1 MAEKNQSLHIS
12 GMRQFK
18 AILKKDIV
26 MELRTKE
33 MLTSMGLY
41 ALLVLLIYYIALSQA
56 GREFDVTNIAGGLL
70 WLAIVFTSLLGLN
83 RSLVH
88 EKDQGCLDAL
98 LLAPVDRPVIFF
110 GKAIGNL
117 LFLLIVEVF
126 VTPLFMIIFNAG
138 KYSQGPATWGYLALV
153 LLVGSI
159 GIAGVGTL
167 LATMSVNTTGKDF
180 VLAVLFIPI
189 MFPLSACSG
198 CGDMGDT
205 EREPQHGRVL
215 EDARGC
221 GRVRCDHAARGIRSV
236 RVRPRRLER
245 RVCSREGS
253 TMKQIRVALW
263 LAIVGGVMTT
273 VAFLMSF
280 FTAEVQQFGAVTF
293 PSRIDTVFPLLGQ
306 GADGF
311 QYARP
316 WFSQKIFYFHVPF
329 AEASFLVFTVAAYF
343 AVRFLMTRD
352 RSYDT
357 KSRVAM
363 EVALLFV
370 VLTLITGDLWTKAS
384 WGVWWE
390 WEPRLTTYFIM
401 TLMMVAYF
409 VLRNSLE
416 DEERRAV
423 YASVFGIIAW
433 INAPISFFITRV
445 IPSNHPVVFTSG
457 MATSNLWPFIV
468 AQIGMLMI
476 GYAVYV
482 TRVQEERMRERLEV
496 VKDSLEG

>member
-1 MAEKNQSLHIS
+1 
-12 GMRQFK
+12 
-18 AILKKDIV
+18 
-26 MELRTKE
+26 
-33 MLTSMGLY
+33 
-41 ALLVLLIYYIALSQA
+41 
-56 GREFDVTNIAGGLL
+56 
-70 WLAIVFTSLLGLN
+70 
-83 RSLVH
+83 
-88 EKDQGCLDAL
+88 
-98 LLAPVDRPVIFF
+98 
-110 GKAIGNL
+110 
-117 LFLLIVEVF
+117 
-126 VTPLFMIIFNAG
+126 
-138 KYSQGPATWGYLALV
+138 
-153 LLVGSI
+153 
-159 GIAGVGTL
+159 
-167 LATMSVNTTGKDF
+167 
-180 VLAVLFIPI
+180 
-189 MFPLSACSG
+189 
-198 CGDMGDT
+198 
-205 EREPQHGRVL
+205 
-215 EDARGC
+215 
-221 GRVRCDHAARGIRSV
+221 
-236 RVRPRRLER
+236 
-245 RVCSREGS
+245 
-253 TMKQIRVALW
+253 MKQIRVALW

>member
-12 GMRQFK
+12 GVRQFK

-126 VTPLFMIIFNAG
+126 VTPLFMVIFNAG

-153 LLVGSI
+153 LVVGSI

-189 MFPLSACSG
+189 MFPLLLA
-198 CGDMGDT
+198 
-205 EREPQHGRVL
+205 V
-215 EDARGC
+215 
-221 GRVRCDHAARGIRSV
+221 VAATWAILNANPNMVVYWR
-236 RVRPRRLER
+236 
-245 RVCSREGS
+245 
-253 TMKQIRVALW
+253 M
-263 LAIVGGVMTT
+263 LAIAGGYDAIM
-273 VAFLMSF
+273 
-280 FTAEVQQFGAVTF
+280 
-293 PSRIDTVFPLLGQ
+293 LL
-306 GADGF
+306 
-311 QYARP
+311 
-316 WFSQKIFYFHVPF
+316 
-329 AEASFLVFTVAAYF
+329 AAY
-343 AVRFLMTRD
+343 
-352 RSYDT
+352 
-357 KSRVAM
+357 
-363 EVALLFV
+363 ALY
-370 VLTLITGDLWTKAS
+370 
-384 WGVWWE
+384 E
-390 WEPRLTTYFIM
+390 
-401 TLMMVAYF
+401 F
-409 VLRNSLE
+409 VLG
-416 DEERRAV
+416 A
-423 YASVFGIIAW
+423 
-433 INAPISFFITRV
+433 
-445 IPSNHPVVFTSG
+445 
-457 MATSNLWPFIV
+457 
-468 AQIGMLMI
+468 
-476 GYAVYV
+476 
-482 TRVQEERMRERLEV
+482 
-496 VKDSLEG
+496 